1 MVDVLAGKE
10 KVSRRSYMKYGGA
23 GIVVVAGAAAG
34 AYYYSQPKPTAT
46 TTAETTVEATSAAK
60 KSLVVGMTLTS
71 VLSMDPAKALDETMK
86 SIDSM
91 CYDRLLRMDGPD
103 YKITPGLAESYD
115 LSEDKLTYT
124 FHLRKGVKFHTGN
137 ELKADAV
144 KFTID
149 RMRIMHPEYTASWMF
164 GDAPIKEVKVVDDY
178 TAQIVLE
185 TPFVPILS
193 LLGNAACAGIID
205 PAVMEHDVAGDGG
218 SMWLDDH
225 SFGAGPFMLKEWV
238 RDVRLVIVQ
247 NPNYWG
253 VKPWLEEV
261 KILSVPETVDQRM
274 MLSRGDLDLAEEL
287 TFEDI
292 KELRKD
298 PNINVVEFPSQ
309 EGFFLYILLKAFGKD
324 VGSPFLNPKV
334 GWALLYATDFQG
346 IIDTLCP
353 GYMRWAGIPQGVL
366 GALSEEEVRELMPYD
381 PEKAKQLLREAGYKE
396 GDGPAWTHIY
406 WPGVMYGVRNE
417 DLTLKLVSDW
427 SAVGFKPTMQLVPPN
442 VFEERFFAGDWITVT
457 REGGMLDYNDP
468 DNAASFWFHTGVG
481 ASKRQTYDVTKLDPL
496 TEAGRVEPDPDKRD
510 AIYKELA
517 RTFYT
522 DPENPPCFV
531 GMFQA
536 KMSIGMRKNVKGYF
550 LDAYNFDDYRNVTI
564 S

>member
-1 MVDVLAGKE
+1 VGILTEK
-10 KVSRRSYMKYGGA
+10 KVSRRNYVKYGGA

-60 KSLVVGMTLTS
+60 KSLVVGMTLRS

-86 SIDSM
+86 SICSM
-91 CYDRLLRMDGPD
+91 CYDRLLRMEPPD
-103 YKITPGLAESYD
+103 YKITPCLAESYD
-115 LSEDKLTYT
+115 VSADGLTYT

-137 ELKADAV
+137 EVKADAV

-178 TAQIVLE
+178 TAQIILE

-205 PAVMEHDVAGDGG
+205 PAVMEHENAGDAG

-225 SFGAGPFMLKEWV
+225 SFGAGPFMMKEWV
-238 RDVRLVIVQ
+238 RDVRLVIVR

-261 KILSVPETVDQRM
+261 RILSVPESVDQRM
-274 MLSRGDLDLAEEL
+274 MLSRGDIDMAYEV
-287 TFEDI
+287 TFEDL

-298 PNINVVEFPSQ
+298 PNVKVVEFPCQ
-309 EGFFLYILLKAFGKD
+309 EGFFLYILLKRFGED
-324 VGSPFLNPKV
+324 VGSPFVNPKV
-334 GWALLYATDFQG
+334 RWALLYAIDWQG

-353 GYMRWAGIPQGVL
+353 GYMRWAGLPQGVL
-366 GALSEEEVRELMPYD
+366 GALSEKEVAELMPYD
-381 PEKAKQLLREAGYKE
+381 PERAKQLLREAGYKE
-396 GDGPAWTHIY
+396 GDGPTWTHIY
-406 WPGVMYGVRNE
+406 WPGAIYGVRIE
-417 DLTLKLVSDW
+417 DLTLKLMTDW
-427 SAVGFKPTMQLVPPN
+427 EAVGFHPIMQLVPPP
-442 VFEERFFAGDWITVT
+442 VFEERFFGGDWITVT
-457 REGGMLDYNDP
+457 REGGILDYADP
-468 DNAASFWFHTGVG
+468 DNAASFWFHSGVG
-481 ASKRQTYDVTKLDPL
+481 ASKRQGYDVSKLDPL
-496 TEAGRVEPDPDKRD
+496 TEAARVELDPDKR
-510 AIYKELA
+510 AEIYKELV
-517 RTFYT
+517 RKFYT
-522 DPENPPCFV
+522 DPDNPPCFV
-531 GMFQA
+531 GMYQA
-536 KMSIGMRKNVKGYF
+536 KMTVAMRKNVQGF
-550 LDAYNFDDYRNVTI
+550 FMEMYNFDDYRNVTI